1 MSYSNHYT
9 IPCPKCKTA
18 SEQLIFQSLNEMTE
32 NSAKRIIEDEINF
45 VTCPHCKNK
54 FQVKTGLLYCN
65 HTKGIAIYYNP
76 TDVNAI
82 DDELEDIKR
91 MFGNKSYLANPDKF
105 DDWNL
110 FKERVAL
117 AEGITKKKIVFP
129 ETFRAR
135 GYGGSISSSSWTCS
149 ICDGDETT
157 GCLYF
162 DPTECPKFS

>member
-1 MSYSNHYT
+1 MSYSNKYH

-18 SEQLIFQSLNEMTE
+18 SEQLIFQSLNETTA
-32 NSAKRIIEDEINF
+32 NAAIKIINDEINF
-45 VTCPHCKNK
+45 ITCPNCNNK

-65 HTKGIAIYYNP
+65 HIKGIAIYYNP

-82 DDELEDIKR
+82 DDEFDDIKR
-91 MFGNKSYLANPDKF
+91 MFGNKSYLAHPDKF
-105 DDWNL
+105 DDWQA
-110 FKERVAL
+110 FKDKVAA
-117 AEGITKKKIVFP
+117 AEGISKPKLVFP
-129 ETFRAR
+129 SFPKTSRTSYVPSR
-135 GYGGSISSSSWTCS
+135 SWSCS